1 MSKRKLKADV
11 NRLLAASDLLWE
23 MVDGEHRALHPFTG
37 AHIGVQAKNLEEIAT
52 KLDANQVSEHHAKR
66 VAKR

>member
-11 NRLLAASDLLWE
+11 NRLLAAADLLWE
-23 MVDGEHRALHPFTG
+23 MVDGEHKALHPFTG
-37 AHIGVQAKNLEEIAT
+37 AFLGLHAKDLEDLAT
-52 KLDANQVSEHHAKR
+52 RLDANQVSEHHAKR